1 MAATTS
7 RLRIAVLSPLAPR
20 KAFATTGAPPLRA
33 FTPDGAAIDG
43 LLSQIPVGVKLEVS
57 DPFGAS
63 GASSTKLRVDL
74 SFKGPKSFRPDG
86 IVAQVPALRAL
97 AEVPARLRALAGRK
111 ASRSEIVR
119 DLAQLLPSAAWA
131 EALAPTATAADAAA
145 PAPATST
152 GSSSIDD
159 ILSHTQQAEP
169 AKPSAFSSLIS
180 QIARGGS
187 AVAVASSGAA
197 SDRATRAF
205 GVILSD
211 ILDHPELRRLER
223 TWRSVRYLLDAVTS
237 SGAIDVELIPIDDQN
252 LPDALTYLVERPADV
267 LPTPDLLVLD
277 TEISLTEKGLAALE
291 LPALVAER
299 LRAPLVV
306 GARIDDH
313 FDSEETP
320 SLLAAAGA
328 TEWAPWVVLAVNG
341 GLVRG
346 PYTEEKLGVPF
357 AQDPAAPGAR
367 VFASAPWLVASL
379 VARAFR
385 HDGWPG
391 QITGPEAGMLSGF
404 DVHGVVAGG
413 ATAMFATEKLVTNE
427 GAQRQARRGICALT
441 SVPNRDSI
449 ACIAAPTLAAAAGGR
464 APTLADQ
471 LFVAR
476 IAGIVAGL
484 GEAIPAG
491 TDPASV
497 EQVVQIALAEIFPRN
512 GSGVP
517 LVETKVANDKLEVT
531 ITPRRFAGTTMG
543 EVSFEASFEG

>member
-1 MAATTS
+1 MAASNS
-7 RLRIAVLSPLAPR
+7 RLRITVLSPLAPR

-33 FTPDGAAIDG
+33 FVPDGVGIDG
-43 LLSQIPVGVKLEVS
+43 LLSQIPVGVKIEVS

-63 GASSTKLRVDL
+63 GAKLRVDL
-74 SFKGPKSFRPDG
+74 SFTGPKSFRPAG

-97 AEVPARLRALAGRK
+97 AEVPARLRTLAGRK

-131 EALAPTATAADAAA
+131 KALAPTATPADAAA
-145 PAPATST
+145 PSTT

-169 AKPSAFSSLIS
+169 AKSSAFSSLIS
-180 QIARGGS
+180 QIARG
-187 AVAVASSGAA
+187 SSSVGAA
-197 SDRATRAF
+197 SRGGAEDRAMRAF
-205 GVILSD
+205 GSILSD
-211 ILDHPELRRLER
+211 ILDHPEVRRLER
-223 TWRSVRYLLDAVTS
+223 TWRSVRYLLDAATS
-237 SGAIDVELIPIDDQN
+237 TGSIDVELIPIDDQN
-252 LPDALTYLVERPADV
+252 LPEALTYLVERPV
-267 LPTPDLLVLD
+267 EILSPPDLLVLD
-277 TEISLTEKGLAALE
+277 TEISLTEAGLGALE
-291 LPALVAER
+291 LPALVASQ

-313 FDSEETP
+313 FDNEETP
-320 SLLAAAGA
+320 ALLAAAGA
-328 TEWAPWVVLAVNG
+328 AEWAPWVVLAVNG
-341 GLVRG
+341 GLMRG

-357 AQDPAAPGAR
+357 SQEPTAPGAR
-367 VFASAPWLVASL
+367 VFASAPWLVAAL

-391 QITGPEAGMLSGF
+391 RITGPEAGMLSGF

-413 ATAMFATEKLVTNE
+413 ATAMFATEKLVTVE

-441 SVPNRDSI
+441 SVPNRDTI
-449 ACIAAPTLAAAAGGR
+449 ACIAAPTLAAAAGER

-476 IAGIVAGL
+476 IAGIVDRL

-497 EQVVQIALAEIFPRN
+497 ERVVQIALAEIFPQN
-512 GSGVP
+512 GSSVP

-543 EVSFEASFEG
+543 EISFEAPFGG